1 MPRKKINPEN
11 ELKHHLQ
18 TKVTTAK
25 YNQLLALLNQTAD
38 KDMSSLV
45 RDILNNRVIKT
56 VTHDQSL
63 DMLMEE
69 LSTIRAEI
77 KAIGV
82 NINQITRFFN
92 TYTENQRKEFYARI
106 AFTKYQLLD
115 EKITRLL
122 HLISVNAIK
131 WLSE

>member
-25 YNQLLALLNQTAD
+25 YNHLCALLNQTTD
-38 KDMSSLV
+38 KDMSGLI
-45 RDILNNRVIKT
+45 RDILHNRVIKT

-69 LSTIRAEI
+69 LAALRAEI

-92 TYTENQRKEFYARI
+92 TYPEKQRKEFYARI
-106 AFTKYQLLD
+106 AFDKYQLLD
-115 EKITRLL
+115 EKISRLL
-122 HLISVNAIK
+122 HIVSVNAK
-131 WLSE
+131 RWLSE